1 MIGEG
6 GREAVEGEYR
16 GWGWEV
22 LWESMGAGKYFGQL
36 GYHFTGS
43 TEGEGEDLSWA
54 GRDGLQPVLPGHAG
68 QAQTLMANQRE
79 LQFIVGSQFKNDNNV
94 PMYGNTH

>member
-1 MIGEG
+1 MK
-6 GREAVEGEYR
+6 
-16 GWGWEV
+16 
-22 LWESMGAGKYFGQL
+22 ESTGAGAGKYCGRVWGL
-36 GYHFTGS
+36 GS
-43 TEGEGEDLSWA
+43 TLGSWDITSLGALGEGEDLSWA